1 MSELERIK
9 NIEERIALAG
19 LLPGVNL
26 GWLPPGESAK
36 LKRAVLDL
44 YRIGHANGFKAG
56 VDHATNAVAVV
67 IPPRRDSLETQ
78 WLIPRLS
85 ARMRERWQEFKKSLR
100 SIRVAI
106 IISPRGVPVPTEA
119 LEMRLGDPPVM
130 SWNQR
135 HVVAESLDL
144 DRDEQGRRGMQRSQ
158 QRGQAAVVSRL

>member
-9 NIEERIALAG
+9 NIEERIALSG

-56 VDHATNAVAVV
+56 VDHATNAVV

-85 ARMRERWQEFKKSLR
+85 ARMRERWQER
-100 SIRVAI
+100 SEERRVGKGA
-106 IISPRGVPVPTEA
+106 RA
-119 LEMRLGDPPVM
+119 RCC
-130 SWNQR
+130 R
-135 HVVAESLDL
+135 HQL
-144 DRDEQGRRGMQRSQ
+144 
-158 QRGQAAVVSRL
+158 

>member
-26 GWLPPGESAK
+26 GWLPPGETAK

-56 VDHATNAVAVV
+56 VDHATNAVV
-67 IPPRRDSLETQ
+67 ISPRRDSLQTQ
-78 WLIPRLS
+78 WRMRSLS
-85 ARMRERWQEFKKSLR
+85 TRMRERWQEFKKSLR

-106 IISPRGVPVPTEA
+106 IISPRGRRVPTEA
-119 LEMRLGDPPVM
+119 LERLSSDPPM
-130 SWNQR
+130 TPWNQR
-135 HVVAESLDL
+135 HAVAENLDAGQ
-144 DRDEQGRRGMQRSQ
+144 DEQGRRGMQRSQ

>member
-26 GWLPPGESAK
+26 GWLPPGEAAK

-67 IPPRRDSLETQ
+67 IPPRRDSLQTQ
-78 WLIPRLS
+78 WPMRWLS

-106 IISPRGVPVPTEA
+106 IIGAPRARDRQGNRGESEDQEA
-119 LEMRLGDPPVM
+119 RLSALVAPFGRNDP
-130 SWNQR
+130 
-135 HVVAESLDL
+135 A
-144 DRDEQGRRGMQRSQ
+144 
-158 QRGQAAVVSRL
+158 

>member
-9 NIEERIALAG
+9 NIEERIALSG

-56 VDHATNAVAVV
+56 VDHATNAVV

-106 IISPRGVPVPTEA
+106 IISPRGVRVPTET
-119 LEMRLGDPPVM
+119 LEMRFGDPQLMP
-130 SWNQR
+130 WNQR
-135 HVVAESLDL
+135 HVVAESLDA